1 MKYFYLSILFF
12 LPILLHGQEYPKFEL
27 TMNGVEP
34 IVVQFDSM
42 SAPILYQ
49 KTLVWVQK
57 TYKNPE
63 KVLAANISNDE
74 VRINAYSEAAFFYK
88 PKGMRP
94 IYYDLDYTFTVQFK
108 DKKLRLEFT
117 PGQAWYNGT
126 PYPGNFLFKKTGEL
140 MNMYKDS
147 KVGYEE
153 TMNNLVNSLCD
164 YLNTNGKADDW

>member
-1 MKYFYLSILFF
+1 
-12 LPILLHGQEYPKFEL
+12 
-27 TMNGVEP
+27 MNGVEP

-63 KVLAANISNDE
+63 KVLAANISNEE
-74 VRINAYSEAAFFYK
+74 VRINAYSEAAYVYK
-88 PKGMRP
+88 PMGMTN
-94 IYYDLDYTFTVQFK
+94 YYDLDYTFTVQFK

-117 PGQAWYNGT
+117 PGQAWFNGT
-126 PYPGNFLFKKTGEL
+126 PAYSYEYFFKKTGEL
-140 MNMYKDS
+140 KNAYKDTKPS
-147 KVGYEE
+147 FEE